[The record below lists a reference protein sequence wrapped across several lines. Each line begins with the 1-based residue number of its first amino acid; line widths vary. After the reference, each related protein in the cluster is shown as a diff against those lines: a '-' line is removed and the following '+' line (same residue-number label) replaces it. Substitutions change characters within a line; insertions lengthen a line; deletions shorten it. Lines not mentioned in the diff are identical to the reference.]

1 MTNIKIRFELLSSSC
16 DEGAIVYRITHAHQN
31 CDIVSGHALRKDEWD
46 VKNSKVRLSSGAR
59 LNLQLSVQKKISKD
73 VLLLWEILNG
83 YKSSGQEFAAQDIAL
98 AFNARRHESSFGVF
112 AKKQILILESIGKFR
127 TAETY
132 ASALNSIFRFTGG
145 RDLTFDEIDSYM
157 LLRYEAFLKGSGLVR
172 NTTSFYMR
180 ILRAIFNKAIEAGII
195 PDQNPFRRVY
205 TGIDKTI
212 KRALPLGV
220 VKKIKTL
227 DLRGEYDLDMARDMF
242 MFSFYTRGMS
252 FVDMSFLKDSNIRN
266 GVLVYSRRKTGQRL
280 YIKWEKCMQDIVDK
294 YRFSAVPPYLL
305 PLNGNLSE
313 NNGLNY
319 RRALLN
325 VNRNLKKVASL
336 AGISVPLTMYVARHS
351 WATAAKEKNIPLSI
365 ISECMGHDSDM
376 TTQIYLA
383 SLDNAMV
390 DKANMEIINAL
401 I

>member
-1 MTNIKIRFELLSSSC
+1 
-16 DEGAIVYRITHAHQN
+16 
-31 CDIVSGHALRKDEWD
+31 
-46 VKNSKVRLSSGAR
+46 
-59 LNLQLSVQKKISKD
+59 
-73 VLLLWEILNG
+73 
-83 YKSSGQEFAAQDIAL
+83 
-98 AFNARRHESSFGVF
+98 
-112 AKKQILILESIGKFR
+112 
-127 TAETY
+127 
-132 ASALNSIFRFTGG
+132 
-145 RDLTFDEIDSYM
+145 
-157 LLRYEAFLKGSGLVR
+157 
-172 NTTSFYMR
+172 
-180 ILRAIFNKAIEAGII
+180 
-195 PDQNPFRRVY
+195 
-205 TGIDKTI
+205 
-212 KRALPLGV
+212 
-220 VKKIKTL
+220 
-227 DLRGEYDLDMARDMF
+227 